1 MDIEH
6 CIETVNY
13 AACMVEEVRN
23 TLLKENRKENMKLFI
38 YLDSLN
44 TSMRKAKN
52 DAEQLSWIL
61 GTRS

>member
-1 MDIEH
+1 MNIEH
-6 CIETVNY
+6 CIEMVNH

-23 TLLKENRKENMKLFI
+23 TFLKENKKENMELFI

-61 GTRS
+61 GTRR